1 MGTRRMQV
9 VALLAIF
16 CLAALPVRGDDKKDD
31 VDEIGNRKVAHKSI
45 ISEEKEISIGKQ
57 YSVEI
62 ERSAKLLTD
71 PVINEYVNRVAQNVA
86 RNSDLKI
93 PLTVK
98 VIDDPTI
105 NAFALPGGFLYVNT
119 GLLQAAEEED
129 QVAGVVAHEIAH
141 VAARHWA
148 SQMTKAT
155 FLQFAM
161 LPLMLVPMSYPVY
174 MGVMEAYMNGVPLA
188 FLKFN
193 RGAEAEADYLG
204 IQYMY
209 KAGYD
214 PNSYVA
220 FFGKVMDEERRMPG
234 SMPQVFMDHPPTGDR
249 IIKSEEEIKQIL
261 PKKEQYLVSTLEFDD
276 VKARLQQVISNRKK
290 LKPGETGGP
299 TLRKR
304 QPSDQ
309 TSAPTQTAGQSS
321 GSSSGAGDEQPPV
334 LKRRSDSSSDSGS
347 STTSSPSSTASS
359 TPGSTTGASP
369 SSTPNSS
376 PSSTPNSGPSS
387 TPNSNTSA
395 NSPSAPTQTAGQ
407 SSGNSTGNDQAPVLK
422 RRSDSSSDSG
432 SSTTSSPSTAPGSSP
447 TSTPSPNSPP
457 SSNPNPN

>member
-9 VALLAIF
+9 VALLAMF

-45 ISEEKEISIGKQ
+45 ISEEKEIAIGKQ

-119 GLLQAAEEED
+119 GLLQAADEED

-174 MGVMEAYMNGVPLA
+174 MGVMEAYMQGVPLA

-261 PKKEQYLVSTLEFDD
+261 PKKEQYLVSTSEFDD

-309 TSAPTQTAGQSS
+309 TSAPAQTAGQSS
-321 GSSSGAGDEQPPV
+321 GSSSGGDEQPPV

-347 STTSSPSSTASS
+347 GTS
-359 TPGSTTGASP
+359 
-369 SSTPNSS
+369 SS
-376 PSSTPNSGPSS
+376 PSSTPGTTTGTTPSS
-387 TPNSNTSA
+387 TP
-395 NSPSAPTQTAGQ
+395 G
-407 SSGNSTGNDQAPVLK
+407 
-422 RRSDSSSDSG
+422 
-432 SSTTSSPSTAPGSSP
+432 SSPSSTPSPTSTPGSSP
-447 TSTPSPNSPP
+447 SSSPSPNSPP
-457 SSNPNPN
+457 NPNPNPN